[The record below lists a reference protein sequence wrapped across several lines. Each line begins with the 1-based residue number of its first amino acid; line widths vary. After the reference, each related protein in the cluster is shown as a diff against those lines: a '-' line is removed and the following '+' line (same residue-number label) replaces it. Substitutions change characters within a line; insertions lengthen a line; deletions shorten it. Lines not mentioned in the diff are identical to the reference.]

1 MRSPFGSSLR
11 TAWRRGRR
19 RLSRF
24 GGAPRVQFVYSQGY
38 QLELPGIGYDPRRGE
53 RILAGLDAAGLL
65 DPDAVHSASAI
76 PFRHL
81 RRVHGDDYLDSL
93 TRPDALLPILG
104 LHIPEE
110 LAERVLEVQ
119 RTMAGGTLAATQLAL
134 ASRRIAVSLGGGF
147 HHAFAAKGE
156 RFCVYNDVAAAIA
169 ERRAHDFTGR
179 VLVVD
184 LDLHDGDGT
193 RSIFAADP
201 TVHTFTIHNR
211 TSPGIDAVEAT
222 VVELGDGVGDAP
234 YLAAI
239 REHLPPVLE
248 RFAPDLVFYLA
259 GCDPAA
265 DDQIGDWKITAGGM
279 LERDRFVLGCLRG
292 LRGLRGEPRR
302 ERLRAPLVIL
312 LAGGY
317 GPNSWRYSAR
327 FLSALLNRGR
337 AIEPPSTEELLLTRY
352 RRLARGLAEH
362 ELTGEARR
370 PSGREARHDDWGLT
384 EEDLASALGSPR
396 RPRRALGFYS
406 CQGLELTLERAGL
419 LDRAR
424 SLGFDSPHLE
434 LDVDNPTGDTV
445 RLYGSRGTRE
455 LLIETRLRIDRGA
468 IPGMAMLRAEWLLLQ
483 NPRGEFTAEHPPL
496 PGQAHPGLGM
506 LNDILALLVL
516 ACDRL
521 QLDGIVFVPA
531 HYHVAAQG
539 RKIVRFLHPE
549 DEGLFRALERALA
562 GLPLAE
568 AAVVVADGGL
578 LDTLTGQPFAWQP
591 VPMVFP
597 VSERLRELT
606 AGDEYE
612 RRAAAEAARRSFE
625 LR

>member
-1 MRSPFGSSLR
+1 MRSPLGSSLR

-19 RLSRF
+19 RLSRL

-53 RILAGLDAAGLL
+53 RILACLDAAGLL
-65 DPDAVHSASAI
+65 DPDAVHPASAI

-81 RRVHGDDYLDSL
+81 RRVHTDDYLDSL

-119 RTMAGGTLAATQLAL
+119 RTMAGGTLAATQAAL

-222 VVELGDGVGDAP
+222 VVELGDGVADAA
-234 YLAAI
+234 YLAAV
-239 REHLPPVLE
+239 RAHLPPVLD
-248 RFAPDLVFYLA
+248 RFAPDLVIYLA

-265 DDQIGDWKITAGGM
+265 DDQIGDWKITADGM
-279 LERDRFVLGCLRG
+279 LERDRFVLSCLREEQ
-292 LRGLRGEPRR
+292 RTERR
-302 ERLRAPLVIL
+302 RRVPLVIL

-327 FLSALLNRGR
+327 FLSTLLNRGR

-362 ELTGEARR
+362 ELTGEARKD
-370 PSGREARHDDWGLT
+370 ARHDDWGLT

-419 LDRAR
+419 LDRVR
-424 SLGFDSPHLE
+424 SLGFEHPHLE

-445 RLYGSRGTRE
+445 RLYGSRGPRE

-539 RKIVRFLHPE
+539 RKIVRFLNPE

-568 AAVVVADGGL
+568 AAVVVADGRL
-578 LDTLTGQPFAWQP
+578 TDTLTGKPFAWQP

-606 AGDEYE
+606 AGEEYE
-612 RRAAAEAARRSFE
+612 SRAAAGAARRSFE